1 MNGTQMI
8 DNSNDRNGL
17 PTASRIDEIED
28 KIGGL
33 EAEIYRAV
41 EIALGPY
48 RETDLRQAMNR
59 AFYNSD
65 NPFKQGYN
73 R

>member
-1 MNGTQMI
+1 MI
-8 DNSNDRNGL
+8 DSHDRNGL
-17 PTASRIDEIED
+17 PDASRIEEIED
-28 KIGGL
+28 KSF
-33 EAEIYRAV
+33 EADIYRAV
-41 EIALGPY
+41 AIALGSF

-65 NPFKQGYN
+65 NPSKQGYD

>member
-1 MNGTQMI
+1 MR

-17 PTASRIDEIED
+17 PDASRIEEIED
-28 KIGGL
+28 KSF
-33 EAEIYRAV
+33 EADIYRAV
-41 EIALGPY
+41 EIALGSF

-65 NPFKQGYN
+65 NPLKQRFN